1 MNNAKDPDTIIG
13 AGAAVAGTGGLTL
26 QTLLQFGN
34 ITVVLINIIVAI
46 GGMYLLSLRIRKARR
61 ELDKGAE

>member
-1 MNNAKDPDTIIG
+1 MSNIKDPDTIIG
-13 AGAAVAGTGGLTL
+13 ASATAAGAGGLTL

-61 ELDKGAE
+61 ELDKGPN